1 MPDLKTPYD
10 AHGPLP
16 HGDGTVTFR
25 VWAPRAARVHL
36 VLDDAE
42 HALEPAAPG
51 WFARRLTAAGGD
63 RYGFRLDG
71 GPLRP
76 DPASLRQPD
85 GVHQPSA
92 LVDSS
97 AFAWSAAEATW
108 RPPPLAGAVVYELH
122 VGTFTADGTFTAAVA
137 HLDALAE
144 LGVTHVEVMPVN
156 AFNGVRNWG
165 YDGVGWYAVHE
176 GYGGPEGLAGFV
188 DACHRTGLAV
198 LLDVVHNHLGPSGNY
213 LPEFGPYLLDG
224 RASAWGQGVNLDG
237 PGSDAVRAFV
247 IGNALAWLERYHLD
261 GLRLD
266 AVHALLDT
274 SAVPVLA
281 ELAGAVD
288 ALSVRRR
295 KPHLLIAESDR
306 NDPQT
311 VRPRLVGGLGLDG
324 QWADDLHHAIHT
336 AVTRERDG
344 YYGDFSGLPDVARA
358 YRRGFVY
365 DGERYSP
372 YRQRHVGAPLPDDVS
387 GHRLV
392 ACVQNHDQ
400 VGNRAAG
407 DRLTALVGADL
418 ARVALLLLCA
428 APHTPLL
435 FMGEE
440 YGETRPFQFFTA
452 HPEPDLAEAVRAGRR
467 EEFAA
472 FESWQG
478 QVPDPQDVATQQRST
493 LDRDMATT
501 AAGHA
506 RLALV
511 GDLIRARRAHDA
523 LGNGRRDLV
532 ETVRADDE
540 VLAVIRS
547 SEVSPPVMVVANL
560 GARAARIGVPIAA
573 AWTPLLDTAEI
584 TYGGDGTVTTSVGDA
599 VTVPSRSAAL
609 LRRAG

>member
-1 MPDLKTPYD
+1 
-10 AHGPLP
+10 
-16 HGDGTVTFR
+16 
-25 VWAPRAARVHL
+25 VHL

-51 WFARRLTAAGGD
+51 WFARRLPATAGG
-63 RYGFRLDG
+63 RYGFRLDSG
-71 GPLRP
+71 RLRP

-85 GVHQPSA
+85 GVHAPSA

-122 VGTFTADGTFTAAVA
+122 VGTFTAEGTFAAAAA
-137 HLDALAE
+137 HLGALAG

-156 AFNGVRNWG
+156 AFNGARNWG

-188 DACHRTGLAV
+188 DACHTSDLAV

-224 RASAWGQGVNLDG
+224 RASTWGQGVNLDR

-247 IGNALAWLERYHLD
+247 IGNALGWLARYHLD

-274 SAVPVLA
+274 SAVPILA
-281 ELAGAVD
+281 ELADAVD

-336 AVTRERDG
+336 AVTGERDG
-344 YYGDFSGLPDVARA
+344 YYADYTGLPDVARA

-365 DGERYSP
+365 DGDRYSP
-372 YRQRHVGAPLPDDVS
+372 YRERHVGAPLPDDVD

-407 DRLTALVGADL
+407 QRLTTLADADL
-418 ARVALLLLCA
+418 QRVALLLLCA

-467 EEFAA
+467 AEFAA
-472 FESWQG
+472 FASWQG
-478 QVPDPQDVATQQRST
+478 EVPDPQDVATHQRST
-493 LDRDMATT
+493 LDRDT
-501 AAGHA
+501 AATDAGRA

-511 GDLIRARRAHDA
+511 GDLLHARRVHDA

-532 ETVRADDE
+532 QTVRADDE
-540 VLAVIRS
+540 LLAVIRA
-547 SEVSPPVMVVANL
+547 SEVTPPVLVVANL
-560 GARAARIGVPIAA
+560 GAGTARIGVPDPA

-584 TYGGDGTVTTSVGDA
+584 TYGGDGTITTAGGAA
-599 VTVPSRSAAL
+599 VTIPPRSAAL
-609 LRRAG
+609 LGRRG